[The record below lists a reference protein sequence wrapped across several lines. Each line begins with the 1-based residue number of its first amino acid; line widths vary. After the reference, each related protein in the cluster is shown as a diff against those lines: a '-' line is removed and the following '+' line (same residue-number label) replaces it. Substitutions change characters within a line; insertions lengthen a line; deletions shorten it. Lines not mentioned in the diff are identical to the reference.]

1 MARLCRFRTFN
12 IDNERGFVKRIT
24 YSFSLTGFQRICSC
38 SCFCMLRQD
47 WSWKDQAGVCCC
59 WKVLGHLNIRISNGI
74 CISKGTGCTMVIVSI
89 VEFGTEAVIVV
100 AWRPLLLGHCRVH
113 GTHHNQ
119 THGTYSSLK
128 SIQWQDSNQTT

>member
-1 MARLCRFRTFN
+1 
-12 IDNERGFVKRIT
+12 
-24 YSFSLTGFQRICSC
+24 
-38 SCFCMLRQD
+38 MLRQD

-119 THGTYSSLK
+119 THDIEDIKGVSLCSHRRRRK
-128 SIQWQDSNQTT
+128 RRGKLRESLAGAGSHAVLNDIILPFRRNPD